1 MNATYFMDDRDPAGI
16 LADFEGRA
24 RRFETPC
31 GDGALVWRAWGSGPP
46 LLIIHGAHGS
56 WSHWIRSI
64 DALAAERTVWAID
77 LPGNGDSAM
86 PSREDFAAISEAI
99 GDGLR
104 ALVGSELPI
113 DVAGFSFGG
122 VAAAYLAFHQPDAVR
137 RLILI
142 GTGGLG
148 TPGGA
153 VQLQRVRGLDG
164 EARRAAQRANLLGL
178 MLHHP
183 DSVDELALLLQAA
196 NGPRGRLNP
205 RSLVLPDRLLEV
217 LPKLTVRVDA
227 IWGEHDRPH
236 PDPALQE
243 EVMRR
248 SHPDMEFH
256 VIRGAGHWVMYERP
270 EPFNRVLLDLLGRH

>member
-1 MNATYFMDDRDPAGI
+1 MNETFFANDHSPAEI
-16 LADFEGRA
+16 LADFERRA
-24 RRFETPC
+24 QRFETPC
-31 GDGALVWRAWGSGPP
+31 GDGAMVWRAWGSGPP
-46 LLIIHGAHGS
+46 LLVIHGAHGA
-56 WSHWIRSI
+56 WSHWVRNI
-64 DALAAERTVWAID
+64 DALAASRTVWAID

-86 PSREDFAAISEAI
+86 PTREDFAAISEAI

-104 ALVGSELPI
+104 ALVGHELPI

-122 VAAAYLAFHQPDAVR
+122 VAAGYLGFHQPDVVR

-153 VQLQRVRGLDG
+153 IQLQRLRGLEG
-164 EARRAAQRANLLGL
+164 EERRAAQRANLLGL

-183 DSVDELALLLQAA
+183 DSVDELALHLQAA

-217 LPKLTVRVDA
+217 LPRLTVRVDA

-243 EVMRR
+243 AVMRR

-256 VIRGAGHWVMYERP
+256 VISGAGHWVMYERP
-270 EPFNRVLLDLLGRH
+270 QAFNRVLLDLLGRH

>member
-1 MNATYFMDDRDPAGI
+1 MNETFFANDHSPAEI
-16 LADFEGRA
+16 LADFERRA
-24 RRFETPC
+24 QRFETPC
-31 GDGALVWRAWGSGPP
+31 GDGAMVWRAWGSGPP
-46 LLIIHGAHGS
+46 LLVIHGAHGA
-56 WSHWIRSI
+56 WSHWVRNI
-64 DALAAERTVWAID
+64 DALAASRTVWAID

-86 PSREDFAAISEAI
+86 PTREDFAAISEAI

-104 ALVGSELPI
+104 ALVGHELPI

-122 VAAAYLAFHQPDAVR
+122 VAAGYLGFHQPDVVR

-153 VQLQRVRGLDG
+153 IQLQRLRGLEG
-164 EARRAAQRANLLGL
+164 EERRAAQRANLLGL

-183 DSVDELALLLQAA
+183 DSVDELALHLQAA

-217 LPKLTVRVDA
+217 LPRLTVRVDA

-243 EVMRR
+243 AVMRR

-256 VIRGAGHWVMYERP
+256 VIPGAGHWVMYERP
-270 EPFNRVLLDLLGRH
+270 QAFNRVLLDLLGRH

>member
-1 MNATYFMDDRDPAGI
+1 MNETFFANDHSPAEI
-16 LADFEGRA
+16 LADFERRA
-24 RRFETPC
+24 QRFETPC
-31 GDGALVWRAWGSGPP
+31 GDGAMVWRAWGSGPP
-46 LLIIHGAHGS
+46 LLVIHGAHGA
-56 WSHWIRSI
+56 WSHWVRNI
-64 DALAAERTVWAID
+64 DALAASRTVWAID

-86 PSREDFAAISEAI
+86 PTREDFAAISEAI

-104 ALVGSELPI
+104 ALVGPELPI

-122 VAAAYLAFHQPDAVR
+122 VAAGYLAFHQPDVVR

-153 VQLQRVRGLDG
+153 IQLQRLRGLEG
-164 EARRAAQRANLLGL
+164 EERRAAQRANLLGL

-183 DSVDELALLLQAA
+183 DSVDELALHLQAA

-217 LPKLTVRVDA
+217 LPRLTVRVDA

-243 EVMRR
+243 AVMRR

-256 VIRGAGHWVMYERP
+256 VIPGAGHWVMYERP
-270 EPFNRVLLDLLGRH
+270 QAFNRVLLDLLGRH

>member
-1 MNATYFMDDRDPAGI
+1 MNETFFANDHSPAEI
-16 LADFEGRA
+16 LADFERRA
-24 RRFETPC
+24 QRFETPC
-31 GDGALVWRAWGSGPP
+31 GDGAMVWRAWGSGPP
-46 LLIIHGAHGS
+46 LLVIHGAHGA
-56 WSHWIRSI
+56 WSHWVRNI
-64 DALAAERTVWAID
+64 DALAASRTVWAID

-86 PSREDFAAISEAI
+86 PTREDFAAISEAI

-104 ALVGSELPI
+104 ALVGHELPI

-122 VAAAYLAFHQPDAVR
+122 VAAGYLAFHQPDVVR

-153 VQLQRVRGLDG
+153 IQLQRLRGLEG
-164 EARRAAQRANLLGL
+164 EERRAAQRANLLGL

-183 DSVDELALLLQAA
+183 DSVDELALHLQAA

-217 LPKLTVRVDA
+217 LPRLTVRVDA

-243 EVMRR
+243 AVMRR

-256 VIRGAGHWVMYERP
+256 VIPGAGHWVMYERP
-270 EPFNRVLLDLLGRH
+270 QAFNRVLLDLLGRH

>member
-1 MNATYFMDDRDPAGI
+1 MNETFFANDHSPAEI
-16 LADFEGRA
+16 LADFERRA
-24 RRFETPC
+24 QRFETPC
-31 GDGALVWRAWGSGPP
+31 GDGAMVWRAWGSGPP
-46 LLIIHGAHGS
+46 LLVIHGAHGA
-56 WSHWIRSI
+56 WSHWVRNI
-64 DALAAERTVWAID
+64 DALAASRTVWAID

-86 PSREDFAAISEAI
+86 PVREDFAAISEAI

-104 ALVGSELPI
+104 ALVGPELPI

-122 VAAAYLAFHQPDAVR
+122 VAAGYLAFHQPDVVR

-153 VQLQRVRGLDG
+153 IQLQRLRGL
-164 EARRAAQRANLLGL
+164 EAEERRAAQRANLLGL

-183 DSVDELALLLQAA
+183 DSVDELALHLQAA

-217 LPKLTVRVDA
+217 LPRLTVRVDA

-243 EVMRR
+243 AVMRR

-256 VIRGAGHWVMYERP
+256 VIPGAGHWVMYERP
-270 EPFNRVLLDLLGRH
+270 QAFNRVLLDLLGRH